1 MSGQNL
7 FTALRADVRARL
19 ALIRGLSDLDTVRAN
34 LVEQHMMLR
43 GTIEDLLE
51 ELGYE
56 GPSPIMVD
64 LAVAEEICEV
74 LGHQL
79 EAHRRN
85 VGGVAFGV
93 MPSIPSPD

>member
-1 MSGQNL
+1 MY
-7 FTALRADVRARL
+7 
-19 ALIRGLSDLDTVRAN
+19 
-34 LVEQHMMLR
+34 
-43 GTIEDLLE
+43 LLE

-93 MPSIPSPD
+93 MPSTPSPD